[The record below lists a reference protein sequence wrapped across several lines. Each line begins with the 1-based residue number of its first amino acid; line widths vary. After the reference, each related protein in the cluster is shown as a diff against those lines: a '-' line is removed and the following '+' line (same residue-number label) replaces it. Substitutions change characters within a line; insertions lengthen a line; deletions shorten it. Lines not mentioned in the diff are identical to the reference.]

1 MNVVVLGT
9 MSEMEEGEI
18 KMVSSQRKKQA
29 TGGTLMG
36 VGVALLGFELEF
48 LPDLG
53 SLGQTQVL
61 LGALAVGG
69 LVAVGVFAMT
79 N

>member
-1 MNVVVLGT
+1 
-9 MSEMEEGEI
+9 MSEMEEGDI

-36 VGVALLGFELEF
+36 VGVALLGIDSGII
-48 LPDLG
+48 PDLG
-53 SLGQTQVL
+53 SLGQTEVL

-69 LVAVGVFAMT
+69 LVAVGVFVMT